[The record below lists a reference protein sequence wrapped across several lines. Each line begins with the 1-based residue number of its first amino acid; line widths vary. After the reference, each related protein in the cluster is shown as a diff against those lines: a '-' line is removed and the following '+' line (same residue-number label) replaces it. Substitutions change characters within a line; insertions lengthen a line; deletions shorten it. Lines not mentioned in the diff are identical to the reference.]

1 MRAKRTQDWG
11 TSVDQAPVD
20 SMDDVGGFGVS
31 HQRTLQGSAHC
42 NGVSLHSGMPV
53 SVSLRPGK
61 PNSGIVFRR
70 SDVSVRNREVRALYG
85 NVSET
90 LLSTTIANEAG
101 VSVATIEHLMA
112 ALAGCEIDNAVIEL
126 DGPEVPVMDGSAEP
140 FVDLIETAGIVEQDA
155 PRRAIRVLKPVTA
168 RFRNGMARLDPSPVP
183 SVQFEIAF
191 DNPLV
196 GTQEYQADLS
206 STVFKEEICRART
219 FGFLE
224 DVEAM
229 RKAGFARG
237 GSLENAVVVSGEEI
251 LNDGGLRYVDEF
263 VRHKVLDCVG
273 DLYLAGA
280 PIIGA
285 YTGSR
290 AGHCVNNKL
299 LRALMADES
308 AWMYETFSGL
318 APLPSA
324 EWTAEGAT
332 A

>member
-1 MRAKRTQDWG
+1 MSRPAREWG
-11 TSVDQAPVD
+11 NTVRQAAADTSEDIA
-20 SMDDVGGFGVS
+20 GFSANRQQTLREAVHCEGISLHCGVP
-31 HQRTLQGSAHC
+31 
-42 NGVSLHSGMPV
+42 VSL
-53 SVSLRPGK
+53 SLQPGK
-61 PNSGIVFRR
+61 PNTGIVFRR
-70 SDVSVRNREVRALYG
+70 TDVTAQDPVVPALYS

-112 ALAGCEIDNAVIEL
+112 ALAGCEVDNAVVVL
-126 DGPEVPVMDGSAEP
+126 DGPEIPIMDGSAEP
-140 FVDLIETAGIVEQDA
+140 FVDLIESAGVVEQNA

-168 RFRNGMARLDPSPVP
+168 RFRNAMAQLTPSPVA
-183 SVQFEIAF
+183 SIQFEIAF

-196 GTQEYQADLS
+196 GTQEYQADLTS
-206 STVFKEEICRART
+206 STFRTDICRART

-237 GSLENAVVVSGEEI
+237 GSLDNAVVVSGKEI

-263 VRHKVLDCVG
+263 VRHKILDCVG

-280 PIIGA
+280 PVIGA
-285 YTGSR
+285 YSGIR

-299 LRALMADES
+299 LRALMADET
-308 AWMYETFSGL
+308 AWMYEPFTGMGSITTG
-318 APLPSA
+318 
-324 EWTAEGAT
+324 EWAAEGAP

>member
-1 MRAKRTQDWG
+1 
-11 TSVDQAPVD
+11 
-20 SMDDVGGFGVS
+20 MDDVGNIGAIR
-31 HQRTLQGSAHC
+31 QQTLQGSIHC
-42 NGVSLHSGMPV
+42 EGVGLHSGAVV
-53 SVSLRPGK
+53 SLTLRPGK

-70 SDVSVRNREVRALYG
+70 LDVSGEISTVPALYS

-90 LLSTTIANEAG
+90 LLGTTIANQAG

-112 ALAGCEIDNAVIEL
+112 AFAGCEIDNAVVEL
-126 DGPEVPVMDGSAEP
+126 DGPEVPIMDGSAEP
-140 FVDLIETAGIVEQDA
+140 FVDLIDNAGIVEQDA
-155 PRRAIRVLKPVTA
+155 PRRVIRVLKPVTA
-168 RFRNGMARLDPSPVP
+168 RFRNAMARLEPSPVP
-183 SVQFEIAF
+183 TVRFEIAF

-206 STVFKEEICRART
+206 SSVFKNEISRART

-237 GSLENAVVVSGEEI
+237 GSLDNAVVVSGNEI
-251 LNDGGLRYVDEF
+251 LNDGGLRYADEF
-263 VRHKVLDCVG
+263 VRHKVLDCIG

-280 PIIGA
+280 PVIGA
-285 YTGSR
+285 YTGGR

-299 LRALMADES
+299 LRAIMADES
-308 AWMYETFSGL
+308 AWTFETLNGL
-318 APLPSA
+318 TPIPPSVWAA
-324 EWTAEGAT
+324 ETAT

>member
-1 MRAKRTQDWG
+1 VRNTPLN
-11 TSVDQAPVD
+11 SPEN
-20 SMDDVGGFGVS
+20 VGEVGAIL
-31 HQRTLQGSAHC
+31 QQTLQSNIHC
-42 NGVSLHSGMPV
+42 KGISLHSGAPV
-53 SVSLRPGK
+53 AMVLRPAK
-61 PNSGIVFRR
+61 PNTGIVFRR
-70 SDVSVRNREVRALYG
+70 TDVPGKDGVIPAIYS

-90 LLSTTIANEAG
+90 LLGTTIANNAG

-112 ALAGCEIDNAVIEL
+112 AFAGCDVDNAIVEL
-126 DGPEVPVMDGSAEP
+126 DGVEVPIMDGSAEP
-140 FVDLIETAGIVEQDA
+140 FVELIEHVGTVEQDA
-155 PRRAIRVLKPVTA
+155 PRRVIRVLKPVTA
-168 RFRNGMARLDPSPVP
+168 RFRNAMALLEPSPTPTVR
-183 SVQFEIAF
+183 FEIAF

-206 STVFKEEICRART
+206 SKVFKKEISRART

-229 RKAGFARG
+229 RKAGFAQG
-237 GSLENAVVVSGEEI
+237 GSLDNAVVVSGKEI

-263 VRHKVLDCVG
+263 VRHKVLDCIG

-290 AGHCVNNKL
+290 AGHCVNNML

-308 AWMYETFSGL
+308 AWIAETFTGMPVPP
-318 APLPSA
+318 AGWA
-324 EWTAEGAT
+324 TETAVA
-332 A
+332 

>member
-1 MRAKRTQDWG
+1 VRKTAI
-11 TSVDQAPVD
+11 D
-20 SMDDVGGFGVS
+20 SLGETGGFGVARQ
-31 HQRTLQGSAHC
+31 HTLRNEVRC
-42 NGVSLHSGMPV
+42 EGVSLHSGLPV
-53 SVSLRPGK
+53 ALTLRPGK
-61 PNSGIVFRR
+61 PDSGIVFRR
-70 SDVSVRNREVRALYG
+70 TDIPGPDGLVPGLYN

-90 LLSTTIANEAG
+90 LLSTTISNGAG

-112 ALAGCEIDNAVIEL
+112 ALAGCEIDNAIIET
-126 DGPEVPVMDGSAEP
+126 DGPEVPIMDGSAEP
-140 FVDLIETAGIVEQDA
+140 FVELIGLAGTVAQDA
-155 PRRAIRVLKPVTA
+155 TRRAIRVLKPVTA
-168 RFRNGMARLDPSPVP
+168 RFRNAIARLDPSPVP

-196 GTQEYQADLS
+196 GTQEYQVDLS
-206 STVFKEEICRART
+206 PEVFRTEISRART

-237 GSLENAVVVSGEEI
+237 GSLDNAVVVSGKEI

-285 YTGSR
+285 YSGTR

-308 AWMYETFSGL
+308 AWIYESFGSI
-318 APLPSA
+318 APVQQG
-324 EWTAEGAT
+324 EWTGEGAT

>member
-1 MRAKRTQDWG
+1 
-11 TSVDQAPVD
+11 
-20 SMDDVGGFGVS
+20 MDEIADFGAIR
-31 HQRTLQGSAHC
+31 QQTLQASIHC
-42 NGVSLHSGMPV
+42 DGVSLHSGVPV
-53 SVSLRPGK
+53 SLTLRPGK
-61 PNSGIVFRR
+61 PNSGIIFRR
-70 SDVSVRNREVRALYG
+70 ADVAGQDGFVPALYS

-90 LLSTTIANEAG
+90 LLGTTIANEAG

-112 ALAGCEIDNAVIEL
+112 AFAGCEVDNAVVVL
-126 DGPEVPVMDGSAEP
+126 DGPEVPIMDGSAEP
-140 FVDLIETAGIVEQDA
+140 FVELIESAGIVEQDA
-155 PRRAIRVLKPVTA
+155 PRRAIRVLKPITA
-168 RFRNGMARLDPSPVP
+168 RFRNAMAQLSPSPVP
-183 SVQFEIAF
+183 TVRFEIAF

-196 GTQEYQADLS
+196 GTQEYHADLS
-206 STVFKEEICRART
+206 SEIFKNEICRART

-237 GSLENAVVVSGEEI
+237 GSLDNAVVVSGKEI

-285 YTGSR
+285 YSGGR

-299 LRALMADES
+299 LRALMADET
-308 AWMYETFSGL
+308 AWMYETSTSL
-318 APLPSA
+318 APIPPTD
-324 EWTAEGAT
+324 WTAESAT
-332 A
+332 T